1 MKIAFIGYGNVG
13 TPLAD
18 HLQRLGH
25 QVTLAA
31 KDAHSA
37 SVQKAHA
44 LNSAL
49 QVAEPL
55 QAVSAAQVIFLA
67 IPFNVAG
74 ETLQTLQTALKG
86 KIVVDCTNPVGVGL
100 THGLNSTQS
109 GSEYLQTLIPETAL
123 VKAFTIYGFENF
135 QDNHF
140 PNSSLKPGML
150 YCGDDKVAKATIGQL
165 IEQLGWQA
173 LDVGGLNQALH
184 LEHMTLMWI
193 KLVRLQGRSPHL
205 VWAALER

>member
-13 TPLAD
+13 APLAD

-49 QVAEPL
+49 QVAEPV

-67 IPFNVAG
+67 TPFNVAG
-74 ETLQTLQTALKG
+74 ETLQTLQTALKD
-86 KIVVDCTNPVGVGL
+86 KLVVDCTNPVGVGL

-140 PNSSLKPGML
+140 PNSSLKPAML
-150 YCGDDKVAKATIGQL
+150 YCGNDKVAKATIGQL